1 MKTYENPDLNV
12 VVENNNEL
20 KKFIIDYVG
29 KKINPE
35 EEEVTV
41 GKIVE
46 VMAIDFPEFLV
57 AVAEENWVRGYHQ
70 ALVDVDE
77 GQKLYQEELKKEKQQ
92 ASLKENG

>member
-41 GKIVE
+41 GKIVA

-92 ASLKENG
+92 ASQKENG

>member
-77 GQKLYQEELKKEKQQ
+77 GQKLYQEELGKEKQQ
-92 ASLKENG
+92 TNQKENG

>member
-92 ASLKENG
+92 ASQKENG